1 MRTLLG
7 KTLEELKE
15 IALELSLPAFTAKQI
30 ADWLYKKRVTSIDK
44 MTNLSK
50 SARERLSKEFVIGID
65 QTLQV
70 VTSQDGTKKY
80 LFKPQSTAEQ
90 QSTAGQQSTAKRQST
105 AGQQS
110 TAKQQSTAE
119 RQSAAEQQ
127 STAGPQ
133 GCASGSIES
142 VIIPDNERKTICVS
156 SQVGCKM
163 ACTFCMTGRQ
173 GFHGNLSVASILSQ
187 FIAVEESQELTNA
200 VFMGMG
206 EPLDNLENV
215 MRAIEVLTADW
226 GFAWS
231 PKRITLST
239 IGVTTQLGG
248 RGIVW
253 RGVEYKNVNPLKF
266 FLDNC
271 KVHLAVSLHNPFF
284 EERLALMPAE
294 KSFPLEKT
302 LKLIREYDFTGQRR
316 VSFEYTMFNKV
327 NDSKRHADRL
337 AQLLRGL
344 ECRVNL
350 IRFHSIPDSPLESS
364 PMQVIEHFRER
375 LQASGITATIRASRG
390 EDILAA
396 CGMLSGKGNNL

>member
-80 LFKPQSTAEQ
+80 LFKPQC
-90 QSTAGQQSTAKRQST
+90 TAGPQPAIGDQRT

-110 TAKQQSTAE
+110 TAKQQSTVE

-127 STAGPQ
+127 STAEQP

-173 GFHGNLSVASILSQ
+173 GFHGNLTVASILSQ

-253 RGVEYKNVNPLKF
+253 KGVEYKNVNPLKF

-271 KVHLAVSLHNPFF
+271 KVHLAVSLHNPFY

-294 KSFPLEKT
+294 RTFPLEKS
-302 LKLIREYDFTGQRR
+302 LKLIKEYDFTGQRR

>member
-80 LFKPQSTAEQ
+80 LFKPLC
-90 QSTAGQQSTAKRQST
+90 TAGP
-105 AGQQS
+105 
-110 TAKQQSTAE
+110 QSTAE
-119 RQSAAEQQ
+119 RQSTAGRQSAAERQ
-127 STAGPQ
+127 STAEQP

-271 KVHLAVSLHNPFF
+271 KVHLAVSLHNPFY

-294 KSFPLEKT
+294 RTFPLEKS
-302 LKLIREYDFTGQRR
+302 LKLIKEYDFTGQRR

-344 ECRVNL
+344 EYRVNL

>member
-70 VTSQDGTKKY
+70 VTSQDGTRKY
-80 LFKPQSTAEQ
+80 LFKP
-90 QSTAGQQSTAKRQST
+90 
-105 AGQQS
+105 
-110 TAKQQSTAE
+110 
-119 RQSAAEQQ
+119 QSAAEQQ

-133 GCASGSIES
+133 STAERQSTAGRQSAAEQQSTAEQPGCASGSIES
-142 VIIPDNERKTICVS
+142 VILPDNERRTICVS

-253 RGVEYKNVNPLKF
+253 KGVEYKNVNPLKF

-302 LKLIREYDFTGQRR
+302 LKLIKEYDFTGQRR

>member
-7 KTLEELKE
+7 KTLDELKE

-70 VTSQDGTKKY
+70 VTSQDGTRKY
-80 LFKPQSTAEQ
+80 LFKPQSAAEQ
-90 QSTAGQQSTAKRQST
+90 QSTAGPQSTAERQST
-105 AGQQS
+105 AG
-110 TAKQQSTAE
+110 

-163 ACTFCMTGRQ
+163 ACSFCMTGRQ
-173 GFHGNLSVASILSQ
+173 GFHGNLTVASILSQ

-253 RGVEYKNVNPLKF
+253 KGVEYKNVNPLKF

-271 KVHLAVSLHNPFF
+271 KVHLAVSLHNPFY
-284 EERLALMPAE
+284 EERFALMPAE
-294 KSFPLEKT
+294 RTFPLEKS
-302 LKLIREYDFTGQRR
+302 LKLIKEYDFTGQRR

>member
-7 KTLEELKE
+7 KTLDELKE

-44 MTNLSK
+44 MTNLSM

-80 LFKPQSTAEQ
+80 LFKPQSTAE
-90 QSTAGQQSTAKRQST
+90 RQST

-110 TAKQQSTAE
+110 TAG
-119 RQSAAEQQ
+119 RQSAAERQ
-127 STAGPQ
+127 STAEQQ

-253 RGVEYKNVNPLKF
+253 KGVEYKNVNPLKF

-271 KVHLAVSLHNPFF
+271 KVHLAVSLHNPFY

-302 LKLIREYDFTGQRR
+302 LKLIKEYDFTGQRR

>member
-65 QTLQV
+65 KTLQV
-70 VTSQDGTKKY
+70 VTSQDGTRKY
-80 LFKPQSTAEQ
+80 LFKP
-90 QSTAGQQSTAKRQST
+90 
-105 AGQQS
+105 
-110 TAKQQSTAE
+110 
-119 RQSAAEQQ
+119 QSAAEQQ
-127 STAGPQ
+127 STAGPQSTAERQSTAGRQSAAERQSTAEPQ

-253 RGVEYKNVNPLKF
+253 KGVEYKNVNPLKF

-271 KVHLAVSLHNPFF
+271 KVHLAVSLHNPFY

-294 KSFPLEKT
+294 RTFPLEKS
-302 LKLIREYDFTGQRR
+302 LKLIKEYDFTGQRR

>member
-50 SARERLSKEFVIGID
+50 SARERLAKEFVIGID

-70 VTSQDGTKKY
+70 VTSQDGTRKY
-80 LFKPQSTAEQ
+80 LFKPQSAAEQ
-90 QSTAGQQSTAKRQST
+90 QST

-110 TAKQQSTAE
+110 TAKQQSTVE
-119 RQSAAEQQ
+119 RQSAAERQ
-127 STAGPQ
+127 STAEQP

-163 ACTFCMTGRQ
+163 ACSFCMTGRQ

>member
-15 IALELSLPAFTAKQI
+15 IALELSLLAFTAKQI

-80 LFKPQSTAEQ
+80 LFKPQST
-90 QSTAGQQSTAKRQST
+90 S
-105 AGQQS
+105 
-110 TAKQQSTAE
+110 
-119 RQSAAEQQ
+119 EQQ

-271 KVHLAVSLHNPFF
+271 KVHLAVSLHNPFY

-294 KSFPLEKT
+294 RTFPLEKS
-302 LKLIREYDFTGQRR
+302 LKLIKEYDFTGQRR

>member
-70 VTSQDGTKKY
+70 VTSQDGTRKY
-80 LFKPQSTAEQ
+80 LFKPQSAAEQ
-90 QSTAGQQSTAKRQST
+90 QST

-127 STAGPQ
+127 STAEQP

-253 RGVEYKNVNPLKF
+253 KGVEYKNVNPLKF

-271 KVHLAVSLHNPFF
+271 KVHLAVSLHNPFY

-294 KSFPLEKT
+294 RTFPLEKS
-302 LKLIREYDFTGQRR
+302 LKLIKEYDFTGQRR

>member
-80 LFKPQSTAEQ
+80 LFKPQC
-90 QSTAGQQSTAKRQST
+90 TAGPQPAIGDQRT

-110 TAKQQSTAE
+110 TAKQQSTAG
-119 RQSAAEQQ
+119 RQSAAERQ
-127 STAGPQ
+127 STAEQP

-173 GFHGNLSVASILSQ
+173 GFHGNLTVASILSQ

-302 LKLIREYDFTGQRR
+302 LKLIKEYDFTGQRR

>member
-105 AGQQS
+105 AG
-110 TAKQQSTAE
+110 
-119 RQSAAEQQ
+119 RQSAAERQ
-127 STAGPQ
+127 STAEQQ

-253 RGVEYKNVNPLKF
+253 KGVEYKNVNPLKF

>member
-65 QTLQV
+65 QTPQV
-70 VTSQDGTKKY
+70 VPSQDGTRKY
-80 LFKPQSTAEQ
+80 LFKPQSAAEQ
-90 QSTAGQQSTAKRQST
+90 QST

-119 RQSAAEQQ
+119 RQSAAERQ
-127 STAGPQ
+127 STAEQP

-253 RGVEYKNVNPLKF
+253 KGVEYKNVNPLKF

>member
-70 VTSQDGTKKY
+70 VTSQDGTRKY
-80 LFKPQSTAEQ
+80 LFKPQSAVEQ
-90 QSTAGQQSTAKRQST
+90 QSTAGQQSTAERQST
-105 AGQQS
+105 AG
-110 TAKQQSTAE
+110 

-127 STAGPQ
+127 STAEQP

-173 GFHGNLSVASILSQ
+173 GFHGNLTVASILSQ

-253 RGVEYKNVNPLKF
+253 KGVEYKNANPLKF

-271 KVHLAVSLHNPFF
+271 KVHLAVSLHNPFY

-294 KSFPLEKT
+294 RTFPLEKS
-302 LKLIREYDFTGQRR
+302 LKLIKEYDFTGQRR

>member
-80 LFKPQSTAEQ
+80 LFKPLCTAGPQSTAE
-90 QSTAGQQSTAKRQST
+90 RQST
-105 AGQQS
+105 AG
-110 TAKQQSTAE
+110 

-127 STAGPQ
+127 STAEQP

-253 RGVEYKNVNPLKF
+253 KGVEYKNVNPLKF

-294 KSFPLEKT
+294 RTFPLEKS
-302 LKLIREYDFTGQRR
+302 LKLIKEYDFTGQRR

>member
-70 VTSQDGTKKY
+70 VTSQDGTRKY
-80 LFKPQSTAEQ
+80 LFKPQSAVEQ
-90 QSTAGQQSTAKRQST
+90 QST

-127 STAGPQ
+127 STAEQP

-253 RGVEYKNVNPLKF
+253 KGVEYKNVNPLKF

>member
-80 LFKPQSTAEQ
+80 LFKPLCTAGG
-90 QSTAGQQSTAKRQST
+90 QSTAGQQSTA
-105 AGQQS
+105 G
-110 TAKQQSTAE
+110 

-173 GFHGNLSVASILSQ
+173 GFHGNLTVASILSQ

-253 RGVEYKNVNPLKF
+253 KGVEYKNVNPLKF

-302 LKLIREYDFTGQRR
+302 LKLIKEYDFTGQRR